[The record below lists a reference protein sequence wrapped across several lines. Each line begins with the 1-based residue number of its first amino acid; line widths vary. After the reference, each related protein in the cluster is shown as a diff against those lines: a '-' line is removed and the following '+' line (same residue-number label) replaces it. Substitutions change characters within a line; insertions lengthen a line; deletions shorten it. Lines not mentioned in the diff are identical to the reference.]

1 MQNYVHAR
9 LDREEVK
16 LLKELKAVTKETA
29 SALVKRG
36 LRLVYEKDVCQ
47 AKTALERAGD
57 LVGKYSSPF
66 HDLSTNK
73 KHMEGFGK

>member
-9 LDREEVK
+9 LGREEVK
-16 LLKELKAVTKETA
+16 ILKELKAVTKETA
-29 SALVKRG
+29 SAIVKRG
-36 LRLVYEKDVCQ
+36 LRLVYEQDIHQ

-57 LVGKYSSPF
+57 LVGKYCSPF
-66 HDLSTNK
+66 SDLSTNK